1 MFNDNSNLR
10 KKILK
15 KWQDN
20 RNLVRVY
27 LDNNISLTG
36 YISEYDDGAILLE
49 LQGQDAAF
57 TLIDRVKTLSICSE
71 AYLGK
76 TASA

>member
-15 KWQDN
+15 KWQED

-36 YISEYDDGAILLE
+36 YVSEHDDAAVLLE
-49 LQGQDAAF
+49 LQGQDKAF
-57 TLIDRVKTLSICSE
+57 TLIDRAKTLSICSE

-76 TASA
+76 TSA

>member
-1 MFNDNSNLR
+1 MFSDNSNLR

-15 KWQDN
+15 QWQDK
-20 RNLVRVY
+20 RKLVRVY

-36 YISEYDDGAILLE
+36 YISESDETSLLLE
-49 LQGQDAAF
+49 LSGQKDTF
-57 TLIDRVKTLSICSE
+57 TLIDRVKILSICSE

-76 TASA
+76 S